1 MPLIFMYKGR
11 SFTDERGTSFFGVRI
26 IFTGIF
32 ILDDFY
38 SFTAAMHKLRIDAY
52 LGKSG
57 HCSRR
62 EAVRLVKEGKVTVNG
77 KRATPFTEVSA
88 GDEVLVEGAPVRTRQ
103 QTVYIL
109 LNKPAGITT
118 TTDEGED
125 NILSLINHN
134 ERIFPA
140 GRLDKDSEGLILLTN
155 DGEIVNRMMRPE
167 SKQEKEYLVTLD
179 KPVSNRFELAQLAG
193 GVQLTDAVTLPCII
207 EHLSGNTY
215 KVILTQ
221 GLNRQIRRMFGAFGY
236 MVKRLQRVRVMHL
249 KLGELKPG
257 EWRVLSDEELTELK
271 KKLAG

>member
-1 MPLIFMYKGR
+1 
-11 SFTDERGTSFFGVRI
+11 
-26 IFTGIF
+26 
-32 ILDDFY
+32 
-38 SFTAAMHKLRIDAY
+38 MHKLRIDAY

-62 EAVRLVKEGKVTVNG
+62 EAVRLVKEGRVTVNG
-77 KRATPFTEVSA
+77 RKATPFTEVSD
-88 GDEVLVEGAPVRTRQ
+88 GDEVLVDGAQPNIKRGS
-103 QTVYIL
+103 VYIL

-118 TTDEGED
+118 TTEKGVD
-125 NILSLINHN
+125 NILSLVNHS
-134 ERIFPA
+134 ERIFPV

-155 DGEIVNRMMRPE
+155 DGEIVNRMMQPG

-179 KPVSNRFELAQLAG
+179 KPLANRFEMAQIAG
-193 GVQLTDAVTLPCII
+193 GVQLTDAVTLPCVI

-236 MVKRLQRVRVMHL
+236 MVKKLQRVRIMHL
-249 KLGELKPG
+249 KIGELKQG
-257 EWRVLSDEELTELK
+257 EWRSLSEEELTELK